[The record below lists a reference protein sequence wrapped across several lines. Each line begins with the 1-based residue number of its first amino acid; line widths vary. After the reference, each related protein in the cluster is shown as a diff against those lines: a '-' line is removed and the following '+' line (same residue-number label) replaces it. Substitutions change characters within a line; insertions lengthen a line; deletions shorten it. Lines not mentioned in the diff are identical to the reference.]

1 MDADP
6 RPWRSGQCVVL
17 GTKLNAVK
25 EYAGVLQKCREYDND
40 MQEEVL
46 GKRIGE
52 KMYRLGNV

>member
-6 RPWRSGQCVVL
+6 RPWRSGQRVIL

-40 MQEEVL
+40 MQERCFGETNR
-46 GKRIGE
+46 GKD
-52 KMYRLGNV
+52 V

>member
-6 RPWRSGQCVVL
+6 RPWRSGQGVVL
-17 GTKLNAVK
+17 ATKLNAVK
-25 EYAGVLQKCREYDND
+25 EYAGVLRMCREYDND
-40 MQEEVL
+40 MQGEVL